1 MCSSTDAATSPVQPR
16 AARMPVSKF
25 VSSIEPG
32 GEESA
37 RGWVAS
43 SWDAEVGDGV
53 GKRMGKSRNNEE
65 LAKVD
70 IERVDSGGRRSGGD
84 VVCEADAEVSKGE
97 KY

>member
-1 MCSSTDAATSPVQPR
+1 MCSSTDAATSLVQPR
-16 AARMPVSKF
+16 AARMPVSVF
-25 VSSIEPG
+25 GSSIEPG
-32 GEESA
+32 GGESA

-43 SWDAEVGDGV
+43 SCDAEVGDGV

-70 IERVDSGGRRSGGD
+70 IERVESGGRRSGGD
-84 VVCEADAEVSKGE
+84 VVCEADAEVSEGE